1 MSITFTERMA
11 LMRYKNERY
20 WGQYADKHITRDIT
34 NGYITTTQEIDDW
47 IFIPE
52 AERYEAE

>member
-1 MSITFTERMA
+1 MA
-11 LMRYKNERY
+11 LMQYKNERY
-20 WGQYADKHITRDIT
+20 WGQYADKHITKDISS
-34 NGYITTTQEIDDW
+34 GHITTTQEIDDW